1 MRNRILQRLEQKA
14 KQFKNKKILKLENG
28 GPLEELSG
36 LPNPFISDR
45 SLGSDPFSL
54 TSIRNVRDHIRTN
67 EDVNKELDM
76 VELEKEAMQKRMTQA
91 QLQGESGPNSSIVYE
106 TGGLQLP
113 GGVMTNIPGSD
124 AVEFTGQTH
133 DEGGIMMDNITEVED
148 GETMDQVTMKDGG
161 KHDYFFSHHLK
172 HGGVPF
178 AEHHKSI
185 LNNGGDQGDIDY
197 LAKMQEKKAGR
208 TTDKIGTAELGGI
221 VKYDNGGE
229 KKDIKEGKFRVAS
242 YETYGGLEGDLGTV
256 ADYQPGLMV
265 NGVQM
270 YADKDDVEFRK
281 LLKTDDFSTNWMA
294 NVDPEILKAAG
305 INSFEDMGTKANVLK
320 YQKAWNAANPD
331 NLIDED
337 GLFGEQTF
345 RTAKVKAPVDN
356 GEDDNG
362 EDGTKDPIEYT
373 VSGGEDTNIE
383 RKNWQGTLLGAASMI
398 PAVMAFTEQP
408 DYMESPD
415 LIAPGVV
422 KAERI
427 AKTHLDRVD
436 YNDLLAKNAGDSRA
450 MNLYIDTQAGG
461 PATMS
466 NKMMA
471 FANKKKADLEI
482 KNAETK
488 ANVAI
493 ANQEKRDDD
502 QRRKIN
508 SELAFNASKINATNF
523 MNAEKE
529 NARNNML
536 VDEFNRGADA
546 TTKDRKL
553 AAVQYGINAL
563 ASLHRDK
570 QMKDASDNVASAIS
584 GQTGV
589 LERWQRSGVDMQG
602 NPLMN
607 IINQNTKAASSS
619 VPAKQGGYRRL
630 KLIRR

>member
-1 MRNRILQRLEQKA
+1 
-14 KQFKNKKILKLENG
+14 
-28 GPLEELSG
+28 
-36 LPNPFISDR
+36 
-45 SLGSDPFSL
+45 
-54 TSIRNVRDHIRTN
+54 
-67 EDVNKELDM
+67 
-76 VELEKEAMQKRMTQA
+76 
-91 QLQGESGPNSSIVYE
+91 
-106 TGGLQLP
+106 
-113 GGVMTNIPGSD
+113 
-124 AVEFTGQTH
+124 
-133 DEGGIMMDNITEVED
+133 
-148 GETMDQVTMKDGG
+148 
-161 KHDYFFSHHLK
+161 
-172 HGGVPF
+172 
-178 AEHHKSI
+178 
-185 LNNGGDQGDIDY
+185 
-197 LAKMQEKKAGR
+197 
-208 TTDKIGTAELGGI
+208 
-221 VKYDNGGE
+221 
-229 KKDIKEGKFRVAS
+229 
-242 YETYGGLEGDLGTV
+242 
-256 ADYQPGLMV
+256 
-265 NGVQM
+265 
-270 YADKDDVEFRK
+270 
-281 LLKTDDFSTNWMA
+281 
-294 NVDPEILKAAG
+294 
-305 INSFEDMGTKANVLK
+305 
-320 YQKAWNAANPD
+320 
-331 NLIDED
+331 
-337 GLFGEQTF
+337 
-345 RTAKVKAPVDN
+345 
-356 GEDDNG
+356 
-362 EDGTKDPIEYT
+362 
-373 VSGGEDTNIE
+373 
-383 RKNWQGTLLGAASMI
+383 MI

-415 LIAPGVV
+415 LIAPGIV

-508 SELAFNASKINATNF
+508 SELAFNASKVNATNF